1 MKRSSNQGCR
11 WLAALAL
18 LSTWHPACA
27 DVEVVIEG
35 VNEEIQRNLLVY
47 LSLQRYRERDDLSAD
62 VVERLHERTPIEVRQ
77 ALKPFGFYEPT
88 VQSSVEHLP
97 NGKDWRVT
105 LKIDHGPAV
114 ILEEAT
120 VQVTGPGAEDPMF
133 TSLIADS
140 ELRIGARLSHAAYDK
155 LRGDLQRTALGS
167 GFLDARFTRH
177 ELKVD
182 PPSHRAWAYLT
193 LETGPRYRFG
203 PTEIEQDAIDQQ
215 LVRKYLRYKE
225 GDYFEAVRLLTTQFA
240 LDDTQYFSTVEITP
254 GRRDPETLTVPVS
267 IRAEPSKKNKYT
279 VGIGYG
285 TDTRVRGTI
294 AWDNRRLNRKGHR
307 SRVELLGSNTK
318 QAFEMHYII
327 PVGDPAL
334 EHVGLDWTVSREEKA
349 DLDLTTT
356 EVTPNLT
363 QIIGKWQR
371 VLFLTFERSRSET
384 PTEDTAD
391 NYIMPGISFAR
402 LPASFSGESS
412 LVLGNGLYAELTG
425 SHSALG
431 SDADFLQLNVQD
443 ERVFHL
449 GVNWHLI
456 LRAEVGLSAV
466 ADFSELPGS
475 RRFFAGGDRSV
486 RGFGLNE
493 LSPTDADG
501 NRTGGRH
508 LLVGSIEIERDL
520 PRSFGVAVFFDTGN
534 AVNKLGDPLEY
545 SAGIGFRW
553 RIPVV
558 TLGIDIAQAL
568 SQPDLDPRLHLN
580 IQPRL

>member
-1 MKRSSNQGCR
+1 MKRSIPGSR

-18 LSTWHPACA
+18 ISIWHTAYA
-27 DVEVVIEG
+27 DIEVVIEG
-35 VNEEIQRNLLVY
+35 VNEEIERNLLVY
-47 LSLQRYRERDDLSAD
+47 LSLQRYRERDDLSVD
-62 VVERLHERTPIEVRQ
+62 TIERLHERTPIEVRQ
-77 ALKPFGFYEPT
+77 ALRPFGFYEPT

-114 ILEEAT
+114 ILEEAK

-140 ELRIGARLSHAAYDK
+140 DINVGARLSHAAYDK
-155 LRGDLQRTALGS
+155 LRGDLQRAALGS
-167 GFLDARFTRH
+167 GFLDARFARH

-203 PTEIEQDAIDQQ
+203 PTEIEQNAIDQK
-215 LVRKYLRYKE
+215 LVRKYLRYHE
-225 GDYFEAVRLLTTQFA
+225 GDYFEAVKLLTTQFA

-254 GRRDPETLTVPVS
+254 GQRDPETLTVPVS
-267 IRAEPSKKNKYT
+267 IRAEPSKRNKYT

-318 QAFEMHYII
+318 QAFELHYIV

-349 DLDLTTT
+349 DLDLTST

-371 VLFLTFERSRSET
+371 VLFVTFERSRSET
-384 PTEDTAD
+384 PTEDSAD

-402 LPASFSGESS
+402 LPASFRGESS

-443 ERVFHL
+443 ERVFDL
-449 GVNWHLI
+449 SVNWHLI

-568 SQPDLDPRLHLN
+568 SQRDLDPRLHLN

>member
-1 MKRSSNQGCR
+1 MRRLRIHGAH
-11 WLAALAL
+11 WFAALVL
-18 LSTWHPACA
+18 LSSWQLAQA
-27 DVEVVIEG
+27 DIEVVIEG
-35 VNEEIQRNLLVY
+35 VDEEIRRNLLVY

-62 VVERLHERTPIEVRQ
+62 TVDRLHERTPIEVRQ
-77 ALKPFGFYEPT
+77 ALRPFGYYEPT
-88 VQSSVEHLP
+88 VQATVEHLP
-97 NGKDWRVT
+97 NGKDWRVN
-105 LKIDHGPAV
+105 LKIDPGPPV
-114 ILEEAT
+114 ILKEAT
-120 VQVTGPGAEDPMF
+120 VQVTGSGSEEAMF
-133 TSLIADS
+133 RNLIADS
-140 ELRIGARLSHAAYDK
+140 PLKPGQRLSHGAYDK
-155 LRGDLQRTALGS
+155 LKGELQRTALAS
-167 GFLDARFTRH
+167 GFLDARYVRH
-177 ELKVD
+177 ELLVD
-182 PPSHRAWAYLT
+182 PPSHRAWAYLV
-193 LETGPRYRFG
+193 LETGERYRFG
-203 PTEIEQDAIDQQ
+203 KTEIEQSAIDQG
-215 LVRKYLRYKE
+215 LMRKYLRYKE
-225 GDYFEAVRLLTTQFA
+225 GDYFEAAKLLTTQFA

-254 GRRDPETLTVPVS
+254 GARDPQTLTVPVS
-267 IRAEPSKKNKYT
+267 IRAQPSKKNKYT
-279 VGIGYG
+279 VGLGYG

-334 EHVGLDWTVSREEKA
+334 EHIGLDWTVSREEKA
-349 DLDLTTT
+349 DLDLTST

-371 VLFLTFERSRSET
+371 VLFVTFERSRSET
-384 PTEDTAD
+384 PTEDTSD

-431 SDADFLQLNVQD
+431 SDADFLQLHVQD

-449 GVNWHLI
+449 GVSWHLI

-493 LSPTDADG
+493 LSPLDADG

-520 PRSFGVAVFFDTGN
+520 PRNFGVAVFFDTGN
-534 AVNKLGDPLEY
+534 AVNKLGDPVEY
-545 SAGIGFRW
+545 SAGVGFRW

-558 TLGIDIAQAL
+558 TLGIDVAQAL
-568 SQPDLDPRLHLN
+568 SQSGLDPRLHLN